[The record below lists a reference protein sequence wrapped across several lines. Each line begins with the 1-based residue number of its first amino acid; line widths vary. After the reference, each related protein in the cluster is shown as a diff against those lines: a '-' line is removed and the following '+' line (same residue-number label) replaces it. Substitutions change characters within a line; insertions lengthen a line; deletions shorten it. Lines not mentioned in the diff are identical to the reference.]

1 MPADMARKT
10 GVVGSKLGHEAKNRG
25 SGGSEKG
32 LSKLGVEVSKRR
44 VEVVKRR
51 VEVSKRRVEV
61 SKTTVGAR
69 SRENK
74 NKKLVERMYE
84 YSYVRSGAEIN
95 RG

>member
-44 VEVVKRR
+44 VEV
-51 VEVSKRRVEV
+51 SKRRVEV
-61 SKTTVGAR
+61 SRAR

-95 RG
+95 

>member
-1 MPADMARKT
+1 VPADMARKT

-32 LSKLGVEVSKRR
+32 LSKLGVEVS
-44 VEVVKRR
+44 KRR

-95 RG
+95 